1 MKDNILDKD
10 KKDWE
15 NFISSDEKLSM
26 KDIDFEQRK
35 KPKIK
40 SLDLHGYSLSEAN
53 KIVKD
58 FIKKSYDQGFYK
70 LLVIT
75 GKGLHSNHE
84 KNPYLSKELSILKHS
99 VPDFIKKNK
108 DLSSKIIE
116 MKQANIQD
124 GGDGAFYIFLKRK

>member
-99 VPDFIKKNK
+99 VPDFIKKNQ

>member
-15 NFISSDEKLSM
+15 NFISSDEKLSI

-99 VPDFIKKNK
+99 VPDFIKKNQ

>member
-1 MKDNILDKD
+1 LKDNILDKD

-15 NFISSDEKLSM
+15 NFISSDEKLSI

-75 GKGLHSNHE
+75 GKGLHSNHA

-99 VPDFIKKNK
+99 VPDFIKKNQ

>member
-1 MKDNILDKD
+1 LKDNILDKD

-15 NFISSDEKLSM
+15 NFISSDEKLSI

-99 VPDFIKKNK
+99 VPDFIKKNQ

>member
-15 NFISSDEKLSM
+15 NFISSDEKLSI

-99 VPDFIKKNK
+99 VPDFIKKNQ
-108 DLSSKIIE
+108 DLYSKIIE

>member
-15 NFISSDEKLSM
+15 NFISSDEKLSI

-99 VPDFIKKNK
+99 VPDFIKKNQ

-124 GGDGAFYIFLKRK
+124 GGDGAFYIFLKKK

>member
-1 MKDNILDKD
+1 LKDNILDKD

>member
-1 MKDNILDKD
+1 LRDNILDKD

-15 NFISSDEKLSM
+15 NFISSDEKLSI

-99 VPDFIKKNK
+99 VPDFIKKNQ